1 MYADGL
7 LFLKTFVNLLALQ
20 YFRYSKFRRE
30 TNKVFS
36 RHLRRPAR
44 VEIDY
49 GFLRI
54 ENFEDLS
61 FVSLGIALNVG
72 ASKRRTRDRA
82 ARGVA
87 NHPGE
92 IPDEKNH
99 RVAQV
104 LEMLELANEHC
115 VPHVKI
121 RRRGIKARLHSHRFA
136 GLEGILQALA
146 QLAIMDELRRRL
158 LVV

>member
-1 MYADGL
+1 MNGDGL
-7 LFLKTFVNLLALQ
+7 LFLKAFVKLLALQ
-20 YFRYSKFRRE
+20 HLRYSKFSRQP
-30 TNKVFS
+30 NKVFS
-36 RHLRRPAR
+36 RHLRKPAR
-44 VEIDY
+44 IEIDH

-61 FVSLGIALNVG
+61 FVSLGISFNVG

-82 ARGVA
+82 ARRVA
-87 NHPGE
+87 NHSGE

-115 VPHVKI
+115 VPNVKI
-121 RRRGIKARLHSHRFA
+121 RRRGIKARLHSHGVA
-136 GLEGILQALA
+136 GLEG
-146 QLAIMDELRRRL
+146 
-158 LVV
+158 